1 MRMSRLVT
9 STLVAI
15 AMLLPAIASAQAWP
29 NRPVKFVVPFPPGGT
44 ADLLGRLAAKEMQ
57 AVLGQPLV
65 VENRPGAGGVI
76 GSDSVANSAPDG
88 YTLILSN
95 IASHAIGAS
104 VYAKLP
110 YDPLK
115 DFTHIGLIAGV
126 PSGIA
131 VAANGPYT
139 SLAQLLEKAGTA
151 PGAVK
156 FGSNGNGTSS
166 HAKLEILNRA
176 AKVSITHVPYKGSAP
191 ATQDVLAGQVDGLI
205 AAVPDVGNNSLV
217 RLLAITTP
225 ERASRWPDV
234 PSVRELGLEPL
245 VATNWF
251 GMSGPAG
258 IPAEVAEKL
267 NAALV
272 TALNSPELSERLRSL
287 GAEPNRL
294 TPAEYTDMVARDI
307 ARWSDVV
314 KAAGIRVN

>member
-1 MRMSRLVT
+1 MRMSRLLT
-9 STLVAI
+9 SALLAFAV
-15 AMLLPAIASAQAWP
+15 LLPALAVAESWP
-29 NRPVKFVVPFPPGGT
+29 SRPVKFIVPFPPGGT

-57 AVLGQPLV
+57 STLGQAVV

-76 GSDSVANSAPDG
+76 GSESVAKSAPDG
-88 YTLILSN
+88 YTLVLSN
-95 IASHAIGAS
+95 VASHAIGAS

-131 VAANGPYT
+131 VAANGPYR

-176 AKVSITHVPYKGSAP
+176 AKVNITHVPYKGSAP

-205 AAVPDVGNNSLV
+205 AAVPDVGNNPLV
-217 RLLAITTP
+217 RLLAITTQS
-225 ERASRWPDV
+225 RVSRWPEV
-234 PSVRELGLEPL
+234 PSVGELGIEPL

-251 GMSGPAG
+251 GISGPAG
-258 IPAEVAEKL
+258 IPADVVEKL

-272 TALNSPELSERLRSL
+272 AALNSPELAERLGSL
-287 GAEPNRL
+287 GADPNRL
-294 TPAEYTDMVARDI
+294 TPAEYTAMVARDI
-307 ARWSDVV
+307 DRWAEVV